1 MREVAERH
9 WSEGRIPGTD
19 PVLLL
24 LLYFHDADTSPLDV
38 DNIPK
43 PIADALNGLVYA
55 DDGQVTDLVC
65 RKRHI
70 GDDLYIENTSAVL
83 AAGFARGNEFLYV
96 RVEDAPEHEVI
107 F

>member
-1 MREVAERH
+1 MREVEERH
-9 WSEGRIPGTD
+9 WSEGQIPGTD

-24 LLYFHDADTSPLDV
+24 ILYFHDADTSPLDV